1 MSAVSSCR
9 TRRGYPEHAVAIK
22 RPKRKLLRRAKTV
35 PYPTYC
41 SSNAAPPFDTVDM
54 SRNVPTVFTVL
65 SAPDVHGNTLPHAS
79 WPVMGKR
86 RRQVILHSSFAA
98 TFRPLRPPHTPTFQA
113 GRSPASGLF
122 FGRASRLRLP
132 EGGSQT
138 TPLRLPRL
146 RCHRQR
152 QRLVLLVVTLRRSD
166 LLCVRERFW
175 EGCSSVL
182 G

>member
-54 SRNVPTVFTVL
+54 SRNVPTVFAVL
-65 SAPDVHGNTLPHAS
+65 PAPDVHVTVISARFMAGHGQAS
-79 WPVMGKR
+79 AAG
-86 RRQVILHSSFAA
+86 HSSFAA

-113 GRSPASGLF
+113 GRSLASGLF

-138 TPLRLPRL
+138 APLRLPRL
-146 RCHRQR
+146 RCHRK
-152 QRLVLLVVTLRRSD
+152 
-166 LLCVRERFW
+166 
-175 EGCSSVL
+175 
-182 G
+182 

>member
-41 SSNAAPPFDTVDM
+41 SSNPAPPFDTVDM

-86 RRQVILHSSFAA
+86 RRQVILHSPRHSDPYDRL
-98 TFRPLRPPHTPTFQA
+98 TPRLFRPDDP
-113 GRSPASGLF
+113 
-122 FGRASRLRLP
+122 
-132 EGGSQT
+132 
-138 TPLRLPRL
+138 
-146 RCHRQR
+146 
-152 QRLVLLVVTLRRSD
+152 
-166 LLCVRERFW
+166 
-175 EGCSSVL
+175 
-182 G
+182 